1 MIMKRTISVL
11 VEKDAGG
18 LVRIISLLTRRRFQ
32 IESITMAA
40 CERKCYERITIVVI
54 NQSDGSDAASQLTK
68 QIKKLINVVN
78 AQDITYLPLVQ
89 RELVLVKLQVNII
102 EREEIINLA
111 DIFRFKITDITEST
125 LILEVTADPGKIAA
139 IQKILKKY
147 NILQLSRTG
156 EIAITRE
163 SSVSTSS
170 LKEYPD
176 FEADTSK
183 NSFKNIEELFYK
195 DYYKPAE
202 VLFNKT

>member
-1 MIMKRTISVL
+1 MKRTISVL

-68 QIKKLINVVN
+68 QLKKLINVVN
-78 AQDITYLPLVQ
+78 VQDITYLPLVE
-89 RELVLVKLQVNII
+89 RELVLIKLKVNVI

-111 DIFRFKITDITEST
+111 DVFRFKITDITEST
-125 LILEVTADPGKIAA
+125 LIVEVTADPGKIAA
-139 IQKILKKY
+139 LQKILEKY

-156 EIAITRE
+156 KIALTRE

-170 LKEYPD
+170 LKEYPG
-176 FEADTSK
+176 FEADTGR
-183 NSFKNIEELFYK
+183 NYFKNVEELFYN
-195 DYYKPAE
+195 DYYKPSEA
-202 VLFNKT
+202 

>member
-1 MIMKRTISVL
+1 MKRTISVL

-78 AQDITYLPLVQ
+78 AQDITYLPLLQ
-89 RELVLVKLQVNII
+89 RELVLIKLQVSVI

-111 DIFRFKITDITEST
+111 EIFRFKITDITEST
-125 LILEVTADPGKIAA
+125 LILEVTCLLYTSPSPRDRTR
-139 IQKILKKY
+139 
-147 NILQLSRTG
+147 SRMP
-156 EIAITRE
+156 
-163 SSVSTSS
+163 SS
-170 LKEYPD
+170 
-176 FEADTSK
+176 A
-183 NSFKNIEELFYK
+183 
-195 DYYKPAE
+195 
-202 VLFNKT
+202 

>member
-1 MIMKRTISVL
+1 MKRTISVL

-89 RELVLVKLQVNII
+89 RELVLVKLQVSII

-111 DIFRFKITDITEST
+111 EIFRFKIIDITEST
-125 LILEVTADPGKIAA
+125 VILEVTADPGKIAA
-139 IQKILKKY
+139 LQKILQKY

-176 FEADTSK
+176 FEADTGR
-183 NSFKNIEELFYK
+183 NSFKNVQELFYK
-195 DYYKPAE
+195 DYYKPGE
-202 VLFNKT
+202 TLFNKL

>member
-1 MIMKRTISVL
+1 MKRTISVL

-18 LVRIISLLTRRRFQ
+18 LVRIVSLLTRRRFQ

-78 AQDITYLPLVQ
+78 VQDITYLPLVQ
-89 RELVLVKLQVNII
+89 RELVLIKLQVNII
-102 EREEIINLA
+102 EREEIIRLA
-111 DIFRFKITDITEST
+111 DIFRFKINDITEST
-125 LILEVTADPGKIAA
+125 LIIEVTADPGKIVAL
-139 IQKILKKY
+139 QKILEKY

-156 EIAITRE
+156 EIALTRE

-170 LKEYPD
+170 LKEYPE
-176 FEADTSK
+176 FEADTGR
-183 NSFKNIEELFYK
+183 NYFKNVEELFYN
-195 DYYKPAE
+195 DSYKPS
-202 VLFNKT
+202 

>member
-1 MIMKRTISVL
+1 MKRTISVL

-78 AQDITYLPLVQ
+78 AQDITYLPLVK
-89 RELVLVKLQVNII
+89 RELVLVKLQVSII

-111 DIFRFKITDITEST
+111 EIFRFKITDITEST
-125 LILEVTADPGKIAA
+125 LILEVTADPGKVAA
-139 IQKILKKY
+139 LQKILEKY

-176 FEADTSK
+176 FEGDTGR
-183 NSFKNIEELFYK
+183 NSFKNVQEVFYK
-195 DYYKPAE
+195 DYYKPGEA
-202 VLFNKT
+202 LFNKL

>member
-1 MIMKRTISVL
+1 MKRTISVL

-18 LVRIISLLTRRRFQ
+18 LVRIVSLLTRRRFQ

-78 AQDITYLPLVQ
+78 VQDITYLPLVQ
-89 RELVLVKLQVNII
+89 RELVLIKLQVNII
-102 EREEIINLA
+102 EREEILRLA
-111 DIFRFKITDITEST
+111 DIFRFKINDITEST
-125 LILEVTADPGKIAA
+125 LIIEVTADPGKIVAL
-139 IQKILKKY
+139 QKILEKY

-156 EIAITRE
+156 EIALTRE

-170 LKEYPD
+170 LKEYPE
-176 FEADTSK
+176 FEAGTGR
-183 NSFKNIEELFYK
+183 NYFINVEELFYN
-195 DYYKPAE
+195 DSYKPS
-202 VLFNKT
+202 

>member
-1 MIMKRTISVL
+1 MKRTISVL

-18 LVRIISLLTRRRFQ
+18 LVRIVSLLTRRRFQ

-78 AQDITYLPLVQ
+78 VQDITYLPLVQ
-89 RELVLVKLQVNII
+89 RELVLIKLQVNII

-111 DIFRFKITDITEST
+111 EVFRFKITDITEST
-125 LILEVTADPGKIAA
+125 LILEVTADPGKVAA
-139 IQKILKKY
+139 LQKILEKY

-156 EIAITRE
+156 EIALTRD

-170 LKEYPD
+170 LKEYPE
-176 FEADTSK
+176 FEADRGR
-183 NSFKNIEELFYK
+183 NSLKNIEELFNK

-202 VLFNKT
+202 V

>member
-1 MIMKRTISVL
+1 MKRTISVL

-18 LVRIISLLTRRRFQ
+18 LVRIVSLLTRRRFQ

-54 NQSDGSDAASQLTK
+54 NQNDGSDAASQLTK

-89 RELVLVKLQVNII
+89 RELVLIKLQVSII

-111 DIFRFKITDITEST
+111 DVLRFKIIDITEST
-125 LILEVTADPGKIAA
+125 LILEVTADPGKIVAL
-139 IQKILKKY
+139 QKILEKY

-170 LKEYPD
+170 LKEYPE
-176 FEADTSK
+176 FEAGTGR
-183 NSFKNIEELFYK
+183 NSFKNVEELFYK
-195 DYYKPAE
+195 DYYKPA
-202 VLFNKT
+202 KS

>member
-1 MIMKRTISVL
+1 MKRTISVL

-18 LVRIISLLTRRRFQ
+18 LLRIISLLTRRRFQ

-68 QIKKLINVVN
+68 QLKKLINVVN

-89 RELVLVKLQVNII
+89 RELVLIKLQVNPI
-102 EREEIINLA
+102 EREELINLSNV
-111 DIFRFKITDITEST
+111 FRFNITDITEST
-125 LILEVTADPGKIAA
+125 LILEVTADPGKITAL
-139 IQKILKKY
+139 QKILEKY

-156 EIAITRE
+156 EIALTRE
-163 SSVSTSS
+163 SSISTSS
-170 LKEYPD
+170 LKEYPE
-176 FEADTSK
+176 FEADTGR

-195 DYYKPAE
+195 DYYKPTE
-202 VLFNKT
+202 VYINKK

>member
-1 MIMKRTISVL
+1 MKRTISVL